1 MIDALTQEK
10 IKQFLNDKAMSDA
23 VREFMESAILKSK
36 GQRDVYVLAAE
47 RIALDVLKEAWLD
60 MQRLKGSEEK
70 QEDKKNVG
78 I

>member
-10 IKQFLNDKAMSDA
+10 IKQFLNDKVMSDA
-23 VREFMESAILKSK
+23 VKVFMEAAILKSK